1 MCGLSGF
8 VNVPPQSRAVL
19 VDVLGAG
26 IEGRGDDAAG
36 YVAVNGVVRY
46 GKTLGGWSDTHRRF
60 RHAASIGE
68 VTMMHAR
75 AMTCGIGG
83 VDEAHPFCI
92 RRGNETKLY
101 GAHNG
106 IIYNARESAK
116 NHDRT
121 YTVDSKELFELL
133 ADGEDISKLEGY
145 GVITW
150 IDPADK
156 YTIRFARLTEH
167 SELVV
172 VKIVEG
178 GYAYAS
184 TKAIVEAALYKA
196 GLTIDHYYKIKIGK
210 EHTLNKDGFFV
221 HDKVERKISQGYS
234 YFSGFDDGEWPG
246 GLGYTISRYGE
257 GYGGISKPCPTCGFY
272 YCKKD
277 GTCQPKEPT
286 AICSACSELTYY
298 DHIVIG
304 EQPWHFVNGRRC
316 EGVWAPISSVKP
328 ANEQE
333 MELLAQM
340 EKEWDERDDDA
351 AFMEEWRNRFL
362 KKGS

>member
-1 MCGLSGF
+1 M
-8 VNVPPQSRAVL
+8 PPATRAIL
-19 VDVLGAG
+19 VDVLGVG

-46 GKTLGGWSDTHRRF
+46 GKVLGGWSDTHRRF
-60 RHAASIGE
+60 RHAASTGD

-75 AMTCGIGG
+75 AMTCGTGG

-116 NHDRT
+116 AHGRS
-121 YTVDSKELFELL
+121 YSVDSKELFELM
-133 ADGEDISKLEGY
+133 ADGEPIEDLEGY

-156 YTIRFARLTEH
+156 YTIRLARLTQQ
-167 SELVV
+167 SDIVV
-172 VKIVEG
+172 VKIAEG

-184 TKAIVEAALYKA
+184 TKAILEAALYKA
-196 GLTIDHYYKIKIGK
+196 GLTIDHYYKMKVGV
-210 EHTLNKDGFFV
+210 EHTLNKDGFFI
-221 HDKVERKISQGYS
+221 HKKVPRKIKGWTSHYS
-234 YFSGFDDGEWPG
+234 YGDDGEGFWG
-246 GLGYTISRYGE
+246 SGGYTIQRYGE
-257 GYGGISKPCPTCGFY
+257 SKLLSSPCPTCGFY

-277 GTCQPKEPT
+277 GSCKERVPT
-286 AICSACSELTYY
+286 AICSACSELCYLEKPEM
-298 DHIVIG
+298 G
-304 EQPWHFVNGRRC
+304 SQPWHFVSNRRC
-316 EGVWAPISSVKP
+316 EGVWAPMSSIKP
-328 ANEQE
+328 SNEEE
-333 MELLAQM
+333 MALLAAM
-340 EKEWDERDDDA
+340 EKEWDERDDDTEY
-351 AFMEEWRNRFL
+351 MEEWRNRFL